1 MSNILSIVRNP
12 PKWRSKQ
19 LCNQVNFF
27 FGSRE
32 DRLNLSC
39 GEPESCYFRKNGE
52 EGRTKWISSA
62 GRSEDQK
69 RVNQPCGE
77 PESGYFRKNGEKGW
91 TKLVSSAGR
100 SEDQREIEPAVWG
113 TRVGLLQEEWR
124 ERNSWTD
131 CRSSQSCSTSKR
143 PPSDRPFRGNSFQD
157 WKIKWRRADKSRRV
171 QPWGRGFFH
180 S

>member
-1 MSNILSIVRNP
+1 MSNISSIVRNP

-52 EGRTKWISSA
+52 EGRTKW
-62 GRSEDQK
+62 
-69 RVNQPCGE
+69 
-77 PESGYFRKNGEKGW
+77 
-91 TKLVSSAGR
+91 VSSAGR
-100 SEDQREIEPAVWG
+100 SEDQRESEPAVWG

-124 ERNSWTD
+124 ERNRWVEYMRGQNS
-131 CRSSQSCSTSKR
+131 STSRR
-143 PPSDRPFRGNSFQD
+143 PPSDRPFQGNSFQD
-157 WKIKWRRADKSRRV
+157 CKIKWRRADKSRRV
-171 QPWGRGFFH
+171 QPWGRGFF
-180 S
+180 SWLQLVEDPSFFWRLTNLRRRKEDRKRKEGGDC